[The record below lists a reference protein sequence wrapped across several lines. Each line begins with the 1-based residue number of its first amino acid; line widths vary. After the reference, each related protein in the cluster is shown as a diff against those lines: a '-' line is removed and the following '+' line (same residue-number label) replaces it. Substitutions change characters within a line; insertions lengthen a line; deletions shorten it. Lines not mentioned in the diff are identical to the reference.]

1 MFLKNNYK
9 TFNKHKKAKEQN
21 PRENPKPKTSAE
33 KVQKP
38 LEGKGFRKWYKDLR
52 FIAQHA

>member
-1 MFLKNNYK
+1 MTRHLINIKELKRK
-9 TFNKHKKAKEQN
+9 N
-21 PRENPKPKTSAE
+21 PRENPKLKTSAE

-38 LEGKGFRKWYKDLR
+38 LEGKGFRKCYKDLR